1 MRLHLYQRNMLTMFP
16 KVPQSSLACF
26 KVLITYE
33 LLNIKY
39 SGDVALFEE
48 VGMLFIW
55 MLPQTPIVRLMS
67 ITYHPP
73 SLRMSTNV

>member
-1 MRLHLYQRNMLTMFP
+1 MFP

-48 VGMLFIW
+48 VGDVVHMDAASDAYCEDNEYYI
-55 MLPQTPIVRLMS
+55 PST
-67 ITYHPP
+67 IT
-73 SLRMSTNV
+73 